1 MKSTLDELDV
11 AACDMVEVVGHGS
24 LGDIIK
30 KHYREDLATRV
41 ELFDTEDQQR
51 AVLGR
56 VGNDVRNHPELLSE
70 AVRYF
75 VADMQGQSA
84 TAGFKELREAVQNG
98 ELVQSRLALAL
109 QSTKTLKIESGKHV
123 PLAYATASDIFK
135 VFERQQDEADRMV
148 HQSGETKKS
157 FGVIIEA
164 MRQHN
169 VQTLG
174 QLAISFGD

>member
-1 MKSTLDELDV
+1 
-11 AACDMVEVVGHGS
+11 
-24 LGDIIK
+24 
-30 KHYREDLATRV
+30 
-41 ELFDTEDQQR
+41 
-51 AVLGR
+51 
-56 VGNDVRNHPELLSE
+56 
-70 AVRYF
+70 
-75 VADMQGQSA
+75 
-84 TAGFKELREAVQNG
+84 VQNG